1 MSTLEAQNKSNMES
15 LDALFEY
22 ATEGIIITN
31 QKGIIIKANPSSERV
46 FGYEKDELLNK
57 TVEEL
62 VPTRYKD
69 THVHNREGYN
79 KNPHARSMGKN
90 MDLFARRKDNTEF
103 PVEISLSYYKKGEE
117 QFVIAFVIDIT
128 ERKKHEESV
137 KKLNTDLEKK
147 VRERTHVLQEALLE
161 LESSKQQLSEALAT
175 EKELNDMKSRF
186 VTMASHEF
194 RTPLSTILS
203 SVSLIGKY
211 TETDDDEKRQ
221 KHVQRVKSAVT
232 NMTLILNDFLSAEKL
247 EEGKIFVKKED
258 ADIQH
263 ITNEVLTE
271 INGILKPGQ
280 KVNYIHEGGA
290 HALIDKQMLRNI
302 LLNLG
307 SNAIKFSPENKP
319 IEVLTKVTP
328 KEIIIKVTDHGIGI
342 PKEEQAHMFERFFRA
357 KNVTNI
363 QGTGLGLNIVA
374 KYLEA
379 MNGRIEF
386 ESELNKGTTFTATI
400 LNE

>member
-1 MSTLEAQNKSNMES
+1 MPTLEAQNKSNMES
-15 LDALFEY
+15 LDALFEH

-31 QKGIIIKANPSSERV
+31 QKGIIIKANPSSERL
-46 FGYEKDELLNK
+46 FGYEKGELLNK

-62 VPTRYKD
+62 VPTRYKE
-69 THVHNREGYN
+69 THVHNREGYH

-90 MDLFARRKDNTEF
+90 MDLFAKRKDGSEF
-103 PVEISLSYYKKGEE
+103 PVEISLSYYKKEE
-117 QFVIAFVIDIT
+117 ETFVIAFIIDIT

-137 KKLNTDLEKK
+137 KKLNRDLEKK
-147 VRERTHVLQEALLE
+147 VKERTHVLQEALIE
-161 LESSKQQLSEALAT
+161 LESSKQQLSEALAN

-211 TETDDDEKRQ
+211 TEADDDEKRQ

-247 EEGKIFVKKED
+247 EEGKVFVKKED
-258 ADIQH
+258 ADIEK
-263 ITNEVLTE
+263 IVNEVLTE
-271 INGILKPGQ
+271 IHGILKPGQ
-280 KVNYIHEGGA
+280 KIEYKHEGA
-290 HALIDKQMLRNI
+290 THALIDKQMLRNI

-307 SNAIKFSPENKP
+307 SNAIKFSPENKA
-319 IEVLTKVTP
+319 IEVYTKVTP
-328 KEIIIKVTDHGIGI
+328 KEIIIKVTDHGMGI
-342 PKEEQAHMFERFFRA
+342 PKEEQTHLFERFFRA

-363 QGTGLGLNIVA
+363 QGTGLGLNIVT